1 MQASEFLPLLY
12 YIVVFF
18 GRTLPLCLKW
28 LNINHNKVLVMQR
41 INIQLKYFI
50 PLHITQH
57 VTVNRFISNIIKTTK
72 TWSIFFNNKRIVTRY
87 NSADSVPP
95 SIDGAQRIHP
105 MFADTEILEFSILT
119 FFRLKHDL
127 MTTLYI

>member
-1 MQASEFLPLLY
+1 MYINRFL
-12 YIVVFF
+12 
-18 GRTLPLCLKW
+18 
-28 LNINHNKVLVMQR
+28 Q
-41 INIQLKYFI
+41 
-50 PLHITQH
+50 QH
-57 VTVNRFISNIIKTTK
+57 VHDYKRDV
-72 TWSIFFNNKRIVTRY
+72 FNLIMHIYTNKRIVTRY

-127 MTTLYI
+127 VIGTDCIDSC